1 MQWHSYTR
9 AHTGPGS
16 GEFLRALVN
25 YVRSTYLNH
34 NSIAVMLNKAAN
46 AAYL

>member
-16 GEFLRALVN
+16 GEFLRALVKSCEVN
-25 YVRSTYLNH
+25 LPEPQQHMLYICYV
-34 NSIAVMLNKAAN
+34 M
-46 AAYL
+46 